1 MTDIDVRALRYFCAV
16 AQFGSYSQAALHLR
30 ISQPAVSRQ
39 VLLLERTLKTR
50 LFRKL
55 TKGFALTET
64 GIALYEKAQKIVGE
78 VDSLYE
84 TLGDAARLPRGR
96 LTIGVST
103 AISEYLMPDVMRR
116 YRSKYPDVAV
126 HIVQSYPSALTNL
139 LVSGS
144 LDMALLYGNPRMAEL
159 ELKGLMD
166 LEMGLVLPPAKMS
179 KEADQLVKKS
189 SVSLETVSKLP
200 LITAGKGQDLRRM
213 VDDAFSTI
221 NMEPHIVIEV
231 DGISLAKA
239 LVNAGLGFTI
249 LAYNAV
255 HAEVM
260 KGNGVRFLPIVEPTM
275 QWRLFLATR
284 RLKPETLPMR
294 AMAAEVSEAII
305 NGVRGRTWQG
315 KLLLGKETE

>member
-50 LFRKL
+50 LLRKV
-55 TKGFALTET
+55 TKGFVLTET
-64 GIALYEKAQKIVGE
+64 GIALHEKAQKIVGE

-84 TLGDAARLPRGR
+84 TLGAAAQVPRGR

-103 AISEYLMPDVMRR
+103 AISEYLMPSVMRS

-139 LVSGS
+139 LVGGS

-166 LEMGLVLPPAKMS
+166 LEMGLVLPPANLS
-179 KEADQLVKKS
+179 KEADQLVENN
-189 SVSLETVSKLP
+189 SVTLETVSKLP

-221 NMEPHIVIEV
+221 NMAPNIVIEV

-239 LVNAGLGFTI
+239 LVNVGLGFTI

-255 HAEVM
+255 HSEM
-260 KGNGVRFLPIVEPTM
+260 QLGDGVRFLPIVKPSM
-275 QWRLFLATR
+275 QWRLFLATH

-294 AMAAEVSEAII
+294 AMAEEISSAIVS
-305 NGVRGRTWQG
+305 GVRGRTWQG
-315 KLLLGKETE
+315 KLLSSDTPE